1 MSEASHIERLAGLT
15 CRVWRATSQPA
26 AGLAFLLHGLG
37 GDENS
42 MAVFRPAL
50 PSRLL
55 VVSPR
60 APFVVSPGGNSWH
73 TQLAGHNW
81 PLLEDFDAS
90 TSYVA
95 ALVDAL
101 GEPGQLTHP
110 LLIVGFSQGAAAAAA
125 FAFEHRILVDGLALL
140 AGFVPHPSGLA
151 RIDQPLRGLPTF
163 VANGTLDTTVPPKK
177 ANEAIGL
184 LRAAGAS
191 LTSCDAPIG
200 HKVSAQCVRALGE
213 WAGLVVGVAVKKS
226 VAWREGMWD
235 P

>member
-1 MSEASHIERLAGLT
+1 MSEASHIDHLAGLT
-15 CRVWRATSQPA
+15 CRVWPVTSQPA

-42 MAVFRPAL
+42 MAIFRPAL
-50 PSRLL
+50 PGHLL

-73 TQLAGHNW
+73 TQRAGRTW

-90 TSYVA
+90 TARVA

-101 GEPGQLTHP
+101 HEPGQLTHP

-140 AGFVPHPSGLA
+140 AGFVPHPSGLS
-151 RIDQPLRGLPTF
+151 RVDQPLRDLPIF
-163 VANGTLDTTVPPKK
+163 VANGTLDATVPPKL

-184 LRAAGAS
+184 LNAGGAS
-191 LTSCDAPIG
+191 LTSCDSPIG
-200 HKVSAQCVRALGE
+200 HKVSAQCVRALAE
-213 WAGLVVGVAVKKS
+213 WADLVVGGAAKKS
-226 VAWREGMWD
+226 VASREEL
-235 P
+235 

>member
-15 CRVWRATSQPA
+15 CRVWPATSQPA

-55 VVSPR
+55 IVSPR

-73 TQLAGHNW
+73 TQLAGRTW

-90 TSYVA
+90 TAYVA
-95 ALVDAL
+95 ALVDTL
-101 GEPGQLTHP
+101 RKPGQLTHP
-110 LLIVGFSQGAAAAAA
+110 LLIAGFSQGAAAAAA

-140 AGFVPHPSGLA
+140 AGFVPHRSGLA
-151 RIDQPLRGLPTF
+151 RIDQPLRDLPIF

-177 ANEAIGL
+177 ANEAIAL
-184 LRAAGAS
+184 LSAAGGS

-200 HKVSAQCVRALGE
+200 HKVSAQCVRALGD
-213 WAGLVVGVAVKKS
+213 WAGLVMGGAVKKS
-226 VAWREGMWD
+226 VASREEL
-235 P
+235 